1 MKNSAKFV
9 TNKIIKV
16 NDKSNYNN
24 NILVLELVYEKNDK
38 TFTKYVYGKLYNGKT
53 GKKQVNTKTPLFN
66 LLNNFRKKFPCTEE
80 ILTKDK
86 KLNKFLYKQLE
97 NKDMT
102 ILAYQSDNIYK
113 YYDWFIG
120 FDKFDVKEIIRQFNI
135 GVNKNKINFN
145 QIKLEKSNEQ
155 TN

>member
-1 MKNSAKFV
+1 MNNTAKFV

-16 NDKSNYNN
+16 NDKSNYND
-24 NILVLELVYEKNDK
+24 NILALELFYQKDDK
-38 TFTKYVYGKLYNGKT
+38 IYNKCIYGKLYSGKM
-53 GKKQVNTKTPLFN
+53 GKKQLNSKTALFN

-97 NKDMT
+97 DKDMT
-102 ILAYQSDNIYK
+102 VLAYQSDNIYK

-145 QIKLEKSNEQ
+145 QVKLEKSNERM
-155 TN
+155 